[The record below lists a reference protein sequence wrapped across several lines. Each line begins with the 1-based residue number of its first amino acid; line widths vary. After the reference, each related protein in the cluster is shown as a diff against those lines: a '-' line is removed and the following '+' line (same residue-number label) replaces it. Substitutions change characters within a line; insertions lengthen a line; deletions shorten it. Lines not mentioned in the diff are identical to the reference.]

1 MKEVVLKVEG
11 MHCTGCEN
19 RIQNAVSLI
28 EGVTKVQADHT
39 NGEVKVTMDKEVLD
53 QVKAK
58 IQDLDFQVK

>member
-39 NGEVKVTMDKEVLD
+39 NGEVKVTMEKEVLD
-53 QVKAK
+53 QVKEK